1 MLSLEN
7 AASGTN
13 LTCATHGKRSSRS
26 AHDPQTL
33 PAAAI

>member
-13 LTCATHGKRSSRS
+13 LTEATHIIFT
-26 AHDPQTL
+26 DPIEGRL
-33 PAAAI
+33 EEVFNN